1 MGAGGISW
9 GNMRYWLLVSTFN
22 QQIGAH
28 NAKTRG
34 WSNKHSENSQEAQ
47 LLQLVAFNNLKER
60 KCVSQ
65 FKSNE
70 DLAKKISGP
79 TNQNNAIKHQQE
91 CFGDGW
97 EVWSWRSPKTLLLF
111 QEHPG
116 IPEPM
121 LATCQLPI
129 HSKIMTENGWFPKSG
144 QSFPFF
150 QNGLSKVATSQHGQ
164 VGWTEDT
171 AKCHVFTKKHGL
183 TLVGWFQDI
192 SSWYDV
198 EITIPNRVDFFKES
212 NPPRRFLRSESSL
225 RVLAGFLQG
234 RDLGSPI
241 NSCPTPEVATS

>member
-1 MGAGGISW
+1 MLWRTGDRCEVGDPQKRCS
-9 GNMRYWLLVSTFN
+9 Y
-22 QQIGAH
+22 
-28 NAKTRG
+28 
-34 WSNKHSENSQEAQ
+34 
-47 LLQLVAFNNLKER
+47 
-60 KCVSQ
+60 
-65 FKSNE
+65 FKSIRGS
-70 DLAKKISGP
+70 LSQCLPHAS
-79 TNQNNAIKHQQE
+79 
-91 CFGDGW
+91 
-97 EVWSWRSPKTLLLF
+97 
-111 QEHPG
+111 
-116 IPEPM
+116 
-121 LATCQLPI
+121 CQF

-234 RDLGSPI
+234 RDLGSQI
-241 NSCPTPEVATS
+241 HSCPTPEVATS